1 MTSLSLSVKGVSQ
14 EIPEPYL
21 ALLLY
26 TPRSQ
31 GSRLLSEL
39 SDRKHSSLIW
49 KETAIKRACLREKE
63 SVVQFIELRESYIYC
78 IIILDFYHLKLL
90 YIKLLTLFIQRKIYF
105 ILKEEKEFSSLFDLK
120 LVLAISPR

>member
-1 MTSLSLSVKGVSQ
+1 MTSLSLSDKGVSQ
-14 EIPEPYL
+14 EIPQPYL

-26 TPRSQ
+26 TPSSQ

-39 SDRKHSSLIW
+39 SDLTGNIVALYG
-49 KETAIKRACLREKE
+49 KELASKRACLREEE
-63 SVVQFIELRESYIYC
+63 SVVQFIQLRESYIYC

-105 ILKEEKEFSSLFDLK
+105 ILKEEKESSSLFGL
-120 LVLAISPR
+120 

>member
-1 MTSLSLSVKGVSQ
+1 MTSLSLSDKGVSQ

-39 SDRKHSSLIW
+39 SDRKHSSHIW
-49 KETAIKRACLREKE
+49 KGTGIKKGLSAGGRVSC
-63 SVVQFIELRESYIYC
+63 SVIRLRESYIYC

-90 YIKLLTLFIQRKIYF
+90 YIKLLTLFIQRKIYI
-105 ILKEEKEFSSLFDLK
+105 ILKEEKESSYLFDL
-120 LVLAISPR
+120 

>member
-1 MTSLSLSVKGVSQ
+1 MTSLSLSDKGVSQ

-26 TPRSQ
+26 TPSSQ
-31 GSRLLSEL
+31 GSRLIALTGNIVALYGKEL
-39 SDRKHSSLIW
+39 AS
-49 KETAIKRACLREKE
+49 KRACLREEE
-63 SVVQFIELRESYIYC
+63 SVVQFIQLRESYIYC

-105 ILKEEKEFSSLFDLK
+105 ILKEEKESSSFD
-120 LVLAISPR
+120 

>member
-1 MTSLSLSVKGVSQ
+1 MTSFSLSDKGVSQ

-49 KETAIKRACLREKE
+49 KGTGIKKGLSAGGRVSC
-63 SVVQFIELRESYIYC
+63 SVYLVERKL
-78 IIILDFYHLKLL
+78 HLLNYYFGLL
-90 YIKLLTLFIQRKIYF
+90 P
-105 ILKEEKEFSSLFDLK
+105 S
-120 LVLAISPR
+120 